1 MRKITT
7 LLWHG
12 ALYSL
17 YKDVVKKKKE
27 REKKK
32 GCLKEKGEYNPN
44 NLLKGKTC

>member
-17 YKDVVKKKKE
+17 YKDVVKKKKRE
-27 REKKK
+27 REKK
-32 GCLKEKGEYNPN
+32 GMLKRKRRVQS
-44 NLLKGKTC
+44 KQSS